1 MWLMTKVKLPVQNKA
16 LFILKCFHMFPS
28 IAKPQTVQKSCRV
41 SVLEGV
47 QNPRGHGSGQPA
59 LTDPALKRELELDD
73 LQRCFPALTIL

>member
-1 MWLMTKVKLPVQNKA
+1 MRLTTKVKLPVQNKA

-28 IAKPQTVQKSCRV
+28 IAKPQKSCRV